1 MFKGKVSKRSHDDGL
16 LVEFTGSCPALGTVM
31 VDNRGRYVG
40 KVQGVIGSPE
50 DALVH
55 VHNLDHKRDSN
66 EMIGEAVSIRARS
79 KSDNE
84 RHSNRD
90 DRPSRDDRPQ
100 RENRP
105 QREDRP
111 TREDRPRREDRGGR
125 EQRGERRGGDN
136 RQTRGDRGGWQDR
149 SRNNDSR
156 GRDNRG
162 NQHGDNDWDCAKC
175 KNSNFAF
182 RTECNRCGEPK
193 GEGRGRG
200 RSDDR
205 RDYSRGR
212 ESSGRDNR
220 GNQHG
225 DNDWDCAKCKNSNF
239 AFRTECNRCG
249 EPKGE
254 GRGRGRSD
262 NRRDYS
268 SGRESRGR
276 NSGNQHGDND
286 WDCPKCKNSNFSFR
300 TECNRC
306 GESKGQGRSDS
317 NSRGQ
322 SDSRGRESRP
332 RRDARP
338 VTRNQRDSRPSRIDQ
353 LKADHWRCGCGS
365 KNFRNNDRCFKCGS
379 GKGDPSKNRQQT
391 ERTPR
396 ELRPER
402 SERRPAS
409 RDAGERRPR
418 ADRPQR
424 PERSGRRPAG
434 RDAGERR
441 PRYDRTQ
448 RPERS
453 PRGDSRSRRDRG
465 GRSR

>member
-1 MFKGKVSKRSHDDGL
+1 
-16 LVEFTGSCPALGTVM
+16 M
-31 VDNRGRYVG
+31 VDDRGRYVG

-55 VHNLDHKRDSN
+55 VHNLDNKRDSN
-66 EMIGEAVSIRARS
+66 EMIGEAISIRARS

-84 RHSNRD
+84 RHSNRE
-90 DRPSRDDRPQ
+90 DRPRREGRPQ

-105 QREDRP
+105 Q
-111 TREDRPRREDRGGR
+111 REDRPRREDRGGR
-125 EQRGERRGGDN
+125 EQRGERRSGERQN
-136 RQTRGDRGGWQDR
+136 RGERGRWQDR

-156 GRDNRG
+156 GRDNHGNQHGDNDWDCAKCKNSNFAFRTECNRCGEPKGEGGGRGRKDDHRNYSRGRESNGRDNRG

-200 RSDDR
+200 RSDGR
-205 RDYSRGR
+205 RD
-212 ESSGRDNR
+212 
-220 GNQHG
+220 H
-225 DNDWDCAKCKNSNF
+225 
-239 AFRTECNRCG
+239 
-249 EPKGE
+249 
-254 GRGRGRSD
+254 
-262 NRRDYS
+262 
-268 SGRESRGR
+268 SRGR
-276 NSGNQHGDND
+276 NDRGRDSRNQHGDND

-306 GESKGQGRSDS
+306 GEPKGQGRSNS
-317 NSRGQ
+317 NSRVQ
-322 SDSRGRESRP
+322 SDSRGRERRP
-332 RRDARP
+332 RRDNKP

-353 LKADHWRCGCGS
+353 LKADHWRCNCGS

-402 SERRPAS
+402 SERRPTS
-409 RDAGERRPR
+409 RDSGERRPR
-418 ADRPQR
+418 TDRPQR
-424 PERSGRRPAG
+424 PDSGRRPTG

>member
-66 EMIGEAVSIRARS
+66 EMIGEAISIRARS

-90 DRPSRDDRPQ
+90 DRPSRNDRPQ

-111 TREDRPRREDRGGR
+111 TREDRPRREDRGSR

-212 ESSGRDNR
+212 ES
-220 GNQHG
+220 
-225 DNDWDCAKCKNSNF
+225 
-239 AFRTECNRCG
+239 
-249 EPKGE
+249 
-254 GRGRGRSD
+254 
-262 NRRDYS
+262 
-268 SGRESRGR
+268 RGR

-322 SDSRGRESRP
+322 SDSRGRESRS
-332 RRDARP
+332 RRDAKPR
-338 VTRNQRDSRPSRIDQ
+338 TRNQRDSRPSRIDQ

-402 SERRPAS
+402 SERRLAS

-418 ADRPQR
+418 TDRPQR